1 MTMAEPLFPG
11 KTSKEEFDDFV
22 SAINIAVNE
31 VARDY
36 DLHVVSGEAKH
47 NIGSRQLS
55 YTLKIEKITDCMS
68 RQYRMPDAKDA
79 KRQEIEPAFQP
90 SYNPHNVEGMCAP
103 HVFGA
108 HEGKMICRKCGWKP
122 ELCQTQNAEK
132 SKPSSGD
139 RS

>member
-1 MTMAEPLFPG
+1 
-11 KTSKEEFDDFV
+11 
-22 SAINIAVNE
+22 
-31 VARDY
+31 
-36 DLHVVSGEAKH
+36 
-47 NIGSRQLS
+47 
-55 YTLKIEKITDCMS
+55 
-68 RQYRMPDAKDA
+68 MPDAKDA
-79 KRQEIEPAFQP
+79 KRQEIEAAFQP